1 MIVTCPACSTRYL
14 VDGRALGANGR
25 VVRCAQCSHTWH
37 QTPPDDLARPVDLV
51 SPPPDSPDLD
61 ADRPVQLPAV
71 PRKRRFPWAAI
82 GWLIFFALLA
92 AAAVGTVTARDDI
105 VAKWPPAARL
115 YAMIGLPVEPPGA
128 GLDFR
133 KVSQARITDNGKP
146 ALQIEGE
153 IVNVSNVA
161 RDVPKLRIALKDRSD
176 RELQSWTFSATEE
189 RLLPGA
195 SVPFRTTIPSPN
207 EAATGV
213 VVTFTSGG

>member
-25 VVRCAQCSHTWH
+25 TVRCAQCSHTWH
-37 QTPPDDLARPVDLV
+37 QTPPDDMARPVDLA
-51 SPPPDSPDLD
+51 SPPNALDLD
-61 ADRPVQLPAV
+61 ADRPAQLPAV
-71 PRKRRFPWAAI
+71 QRKRRFPWTAVS
-82 GWLIFFALLA
+82 WLVCLALLGS
-92 AAAVGTVTARDDI
+92 AAVGMAMARDTI
-105 VAKWPPAARL
+105 VAKWPPASRL
-115 YAMIGLPVEPPGA
+115 YAMVGLPVEPPGA

-133 KVSQARITDNGKP
+133 KVSQTRITDNGKP

-161 RDVPKLRIALKDRSD
+161 RDVPKLRVALKDHD

-195 SVPFRTTIPSPN
+195 SVPFKTTIPSPS

-213 VVTFTSGG
+213 VVTFTAGGSS

>member
-37 QTPPDDLARPVDLV
+37 QTPPDDMARPVDLA
-51 SPPPDSPDLD
+51 SPPNTPDLD
-61 ADRPVQLPAV
+61 DTDRPVQLPAL
-71 PRKRRFPWAAI
+71 PRKRRFPWAAV
-82 GWLIFFALLA
+82 GWLIFLALLGA
-92 AAAVGTVTARDDI
+92 ATIGTVMARDDI

-115 YAMIGLPVEPPGA
+115 YAMVGLPVEPPGA

-133 KVSQARITDNGKP
+133 KVSQTRITDNGKP

-176 RELQSWTFSATEE
+176 RELQSWTFPATEE

-195 SVPFRTTIPSPN
+195 SVPFRTTIPNPS